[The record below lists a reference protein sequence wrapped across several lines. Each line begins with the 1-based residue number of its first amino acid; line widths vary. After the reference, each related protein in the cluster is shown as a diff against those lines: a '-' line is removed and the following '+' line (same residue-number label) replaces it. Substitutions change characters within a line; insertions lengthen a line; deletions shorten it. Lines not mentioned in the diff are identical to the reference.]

1 MYKDGGYS
9 AVSVAAAACIGFLT
23 GIIAGAALAL
33 AVRHFDEKE
42 RQLSKLR
49 RDTDENYLYSE

>member
-1 MYKDGGYS
+1 MNREDGYS
-9 AVSVAAAACIGFLT
+9 AVSVAAAACAGFLA
-23 GIIAGAALAL
+23 GILAGAALAL